1 MRHKIS
7 VDSQG
12 SKLKALKNKIKPQR
26 NTKENQ
32 KFADLQH
39 IMGAEDEPAET
50 HARITKGFM
59 INLF

>member
-12 SKLKALKNKIKPQR
+12 SNLKALKDKIKPQR
-26 NTKENQ
+26 NTKENK

-39 IMGAEDEPAET
+39 IMDAEDEPAET